1 MVLEPFIFVVVG
13 YWLAGLRTTFYA
25 FGMTAVLAILVI
37 NVATAC
43 GVFFSNT
50 FKSVP
55 TAMAYLV
62 PFDYSLMITSGLFVR
77 LA

>member
-1 MVLEPFIFVVVG
+1 M
-13 YWLAGLRTTFYA
+13 AGLRNTAYA
-25 FGMTAVLAILVI
+25 FFMTSFLAILVI

-55 TAMAYLV
+55 AAMAYLV
-62 PFDYSLMITSGLFVR
+62 PFDYSLMITSGLFVK
-77 LA
+77 LAYAYNSSYFLNHIY